1 MITMEYKM
9 VIVIRADLGLSCG
22 KAVAQGAHAAVECA
36 RRARAHKAAT
46 VRRWLSEGQRKV
58 ALKVQDL
65 EGLEDLKRKAE
76 RRKLTTALIV
86 DAGLTEIPPGTPT
99 ALAIGP
105 AAENEIDAL
114 TGSLPL
120 Y

>member
-1 MITMEYKM
+1 MMHMGSKM
-9 VIVIRADLGLSCG
+9 VIIIRADLGLSAG

-36 RRARAHKAAT
+36 RKARAHKAST
-46 VRRWLSEGQRKV
+46 VRKWLAEGQRKV
-58 ALKVQDL
+58 VLKVQDL
-65 EGLEDLKRKAE
+65 ESLKDLKRKAE
-76 RRKLTTALIV
+76 KRKLTTALII

-105 AAENEIDAL
+105 AAENEIDAI

-120 Y
+120 F